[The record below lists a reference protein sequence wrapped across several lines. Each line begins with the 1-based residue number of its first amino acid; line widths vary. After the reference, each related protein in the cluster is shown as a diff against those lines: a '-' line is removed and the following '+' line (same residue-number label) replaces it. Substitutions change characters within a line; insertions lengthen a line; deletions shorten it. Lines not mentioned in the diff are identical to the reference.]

1 MPLTTHPL
9 PYGLRDVKLTAY
21 TDAAATT
28 LGTSVDLPVG
38 RTFSFSEAEE
48 FTELRGDDK
57 VVATRGQGSTVEFEL
72 ESGGISLDAWKVLSG
87 GTLTSTGTAPAQS
100 KKLSKKSTDARP
112 YFKVEG
118 QIISDSGGDVH
129 CVLPKCKI
137 TDSLEGEFSDGEFML
152 TNASGTA
159 IGSTLTGQE
168 DVVYEMTQNE
178 TAVAIT

>member
-9 PYGLRDVKLTAY
+9 PYGLRDVKITPY

-87 GTLTSTGTAPAQS
+87 GTLTTTGTAPAQS

>member
-9 PYGLRDVKLTAY
+9 PYGLRDVKITPY

-87 GTLTSTGTAPAQS
+87 GTLTTTGTAPAQS

-129 CVLPKCKI
+129 CVLPKCKV

>member
-1 MPLTTHPL
+1 MALTTHPL
-9 PYGLRDVKLTAY
+9 PYGLRDVKVTPY

-28 LGTSVDLPVG
+28 LGTGVDLPVG

-72 ESGGISLDAWKVLSG
+72 ESGGISIDAWKVFSG
-87 GTLTSTGTAPAQS
+87 GTVAATGTTPNQ
-100 KKLSKKSTDARP
+100 KKVLTKKTTDARP
-112 YFKVEG
+112 YFQVEG
-118 QIISDSGGDVH
+118 QMISDSGGDVH
-129 CVLPKCKI
+129 CVLPKCKV
-137 TDSLEGEFSDGEFML
+137 TDSLEGEFTDGEFML

-159 IGSTLTGQE
+159 IGSTVTGSE
-168 DVVYEMTQNE
+168 DIVYIMTQNE

>member
-9 PYGLRDVKLTAY
+9 PYGLRDVKITPY

-87 GTLTSTGTAPAQS
+87 GTLTTTGTAPAQS

-118 QIISDSGGDVH
+118 QIISDSGGCADIVA
-129 CVLPKCKI
+129 
-137 TDSLEGEFSDGEFML
+137 EGPRLFPR
-152 TNASGTA
+152 
-159 IGSTLTGQE
+159 
-168 DVVYEMTQNE
+168 
-178 TAVAIT
+178 

>member
-152 TNASGTA
+152 TSASGTA

>member
-9 PYGLRDVKLTAY
+9 PYGLRDVKITPY
-21 TDAAATT
+21 TDGAATT

-87 GTLTSTGTAPAQS
+87 GTLTTTGTAPAQS
-100 KKLSKKSTDARP
+100 KKLSKKSTDSRP

-118 QIISDSGGDVH
+118 QMISDSGGDVH

-137 TDSLEGEFSDGEFML
+137 TDSLEGEFTDGEFML

-159 IGSTLTGQE
+159 IGSTLTGNE

>member
-9 PYGLRDVKLTAY
+9 PYGLRDVKITPY

-129 CVLPKCKI
+129 CVLPKCKV

>member
-87 GTLTSTGTAPAQS
+87 GTLTTTGTAPAQS

-118 QIISDSGGDVH
+118 QVISDSGGDVH
-129 CVLPKCKI
+129 CVLPKCKV